1 MSATRAALAEKIESL
16 WERARELEKLNE
28 ATSRAEF
35 ALVQSQL
42 KKLIIELS
50 SMPSQDLKDP
60 RVLRG

>member
-1 MSATRAALAEKIESL
+1 MSATRAALAAKIESL

-28 ATSRAEF
+28 ASSRAELV
-35 ALVQSQL
+35 LVQSQI
-42 KKLIIELS
+42 KKLISELS